1 MKKTSV
7 SSQSGA
13 AGVDRGAGRRRVGP
27 GIVGASALLLV
38 LIAALAGPPAA
49 AQEPEPVPEPAEPK
63 KGTTVLV
70 IPPAN
75 RAGPS
80 EVRTPEQYVIKG
92 GLDETRARR
101 RFDRASDLVTGY
113 QSVLTLLSTGRR
125 EDAIEALYA
134 YETAAMEG
142 RQPAEIER
150 LFQAEVEVVRVLGR
164 RDLESLVPV
173 LMLHHDAYPMYL
185 ERGRPF
191 LAGHASRLAAS
202 LADLYAREGGTDG
215 SRMVGARALASLGI
229 FAQQNGVKL
238 QGMGLMLHALEFDPQ
253 NAAALLGIAT
263 VHERSGNYH
272 RAAERLLELLKS
284 HPAHREGRLRMAVNL
299 ARLGEAQQAR
309 GLLEELVGEPIR
321 DWVGSLAYQELA
333 DFHRAAG
340 RHDRAAEVLSAG
352 LERFPGDGRMR
363 TQLAFVLDHQREPKR
378 SLAVI
383 QELAELEG
391 PVDEPSPRR
400 LYGMGPQEAYREA
413 VTGLE
418 QSASARMPRLARLV
432 NAGVGDHPAGIV
444 LTQP

>member
-1 MKKTSV
+1 MKTTSV
-7 SSQSGA
+7 SSQPGGA
-13 AGVDRGAGRRRVGP
+13 AIDRGAGRRWWLGP
-27 GIVGASALLLV
+27 GVLGSSALLLA
-38 LIAALAGPPAA
+38 LIASLAAPPLA
-49 AQEPEPVPEPAEPK
+49 AQEPVPEPAEPK

-75 RAGPS
+75 RASPP
-80 EVRTPEQYVIKG
+80 EIRNPEQYVIRG

-125 EDAIEALYA
+125 EDALEALYA

-142 RQPAEIER
+142 RQPLEIER

-164 RDLESLVPV
+164 RDVESLVPV
-173 LMLHHDAYPMYL
+173 LVLHHDAYPMYI

-202 LADLYAREGGTDG
+202 LADLYAREGGTEG

-229 FAQQNGVKL
+229 FAQKSGVKL

-272 RAAERLLELLKS
+272 RAAERLFELLKA
-284 HPAHREGRLRMAVNL
+284 HPQHREGRLRMAVNL
-299 ARLGEAQQAR
+299 NRLGETRQAQ
-309 GLLEELVGEPIR
+309 GLLEELAAEPIR
-321 DWVGSLAYQELA
+321 DWVGAVAHQELA
-333 DFHRAAG
+333 DLHRGAG
-340 RHDRAAEVLSAG
+340 RLDRAARVLEAG
-352 LERFPGDGRMR
+352 LELFPEDGRLR
-363 TQLAFVLDHQREPKR
+363 TQLAFVLDNQREPKR

-383 QELAELEG
+383 QELAGLEG
-391 PVDEPSPRR
+391 SVDRPSPRR
-400 LYGMGPQEAYREA
+400 LYGIGPQEAYREA
-413 VTGLE
+413 VVGLE

-432 NAGVGDHPAGIV
+432 NAGVGDNPGWRM
-444 LTQP
+444 TQP